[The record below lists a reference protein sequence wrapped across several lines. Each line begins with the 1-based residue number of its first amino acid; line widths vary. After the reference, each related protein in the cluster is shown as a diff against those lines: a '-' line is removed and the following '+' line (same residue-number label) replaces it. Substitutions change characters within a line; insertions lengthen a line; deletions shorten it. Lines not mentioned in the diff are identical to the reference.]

1 MAVED
6 KKQKPSEDKTTA
18 ATEVSDTG
26 LNAKERFLK
35 FREENFN
42 KNGNIKTAFDATPTM
57 KELTGEIDGF
67 FGKMTDRIFDEIKTG
82 AEFVAKELSQK
93 APKVAQALD
102 IKEHAGEID
111 RVLEGFRHES
121 AAINAN
127 ANTAAKY
134 LKRFNTEQSE
144 MMYNA
149 LDGKLDAADLPLDMQ
164 ATYKQIR
171 AAIDNNA
178 KELVNAGALK
188 EENVITDYIGHY
200 YDKYMAEQ
208 RSSVKVAFNK
218 FFKRKDLTD
227 AQRKELGLRTDIS
240 FVVANT
246 LAAQRIQLLK
256 AKVLQSIADR
266 FGVDEIPVD
275 AAQGAWTRISDE
287 TAGGGIKKFG
297 ALGGKYVPADVAEAL
312 KQGDILARELGMLEK
327 YWFPIIDHIKVNV
340 TVKNPFTHVY
350 NFASNVM
357 LSYLHGD
364 EGALLKFAKLSKDE
378 RERYWKL
385 GKKLGV
391 RLMTL
396 RA

>member
-1 MAVED
+1 MKKEAAVED

-35 FREENFN
+35 FREENFD

-93 APKVAQALD
+93 ASKVAQALD

-218 FFKRKDLTD
+218 FFKRKDITD

-246 LAAQRIQLLK
+246 LAA
-256 AKVLQSIADR
+256 
-266 FGVDEIPVD
+266 
-275 AAQGAWTRISDE
+275 
-287 TAGGGIKKFG
+287 
-297 ALGGKYVPADVAEAL
+297 
-312 KQGDILARELGMLEK
+312 
-327 YWFPIIDHIKVNV
+327 
-340 TVKNPFTHVY
+340 
-350 NFASNVM
+350 
-357 LSYLHGD
+357 
-364 EGALLKFAKLSKDE
+364 
-378 RERYWKL
+378 
-385 GKKLGV
+385 
-391 RLMTL
+391 
-396 RA
+396 